1 VRSIEITPP
10 NPSLGVGTS
19 MQLTATAIYSD
30 SSSADVTAQV
40 AWSSSNTAV
49 ASVRPTDG
57 KALAVSAG
65 SSVVTATLNRVTSAS
80 TTLTVTS
87 ATLVS
92 IAITPPASNIPL
104 GTTQQFV
111 AIGAYTDNST
121 KNLTTQVTWVS
132 ATTSVGT
139 ISNATGSNGLAMSVA
154 AGSTNV
160 TATWGGITSTPV
172 TLTVS
177 PTTLVSIAITPPGS
191 NIPLGTTQ
199 QFVATGTYTDN
210 SSQDLTTRVIWASA
224 TGSVATISNGAGSNG
239 LATSVATGNTRV
251 VAILG
256 VLASPAVTLTVLP
269 PTLVSITVTSNR
281 PKITLGMT
289 PPLTATGVYSDSSTR
304 DLTTTATWM
313 SSAPSILSISNAA
326 GSQGQARGA
335 AAGSASVSAALGSVT
350 SPLLPLTVTV
360 AQYAYVAN
368 YADGTVS
375 QYTIGVGGALSPMSS
390 ATITAGTVPGGG
402 PHSITVD
409 LSGRYAYAANADGTV
424 SQYTIGAN
432 GALSAMSP
440 VTDAAGSQLYSL
452 NVDPTGRY
460 AYVANTDDSTVMQY
474 TIGMGGA
481 LSAMSPASI
490 HTGFG
495 LASLAV
501 DPSGRHVYVANDS
514 DGTVSQ
520 YKIVASGSLSAMS
533 PATVATA
540 SRPLSVAVDPTGRY
554 AYVANYNATLV
565 AVHD

>member
-1 VRSIEITPP
+1 
-10 NPSLGVGTS
+10 

-132 ATTSVGT
+132 AT
-139 ISNATGSNGLAMSVA
+139 
-154 AGSTNV
+154 
-160 TATWGGITSTPV
+160 
-172 TLTVS
+172 
-177 PTTLVSIAITPPGS
+177 
-191 NIPLGTTQ
+191 
-199 QFVATGTYTDN
+199 
-210 SSQDLTTRVIWASA
+210 
-224 TGSVATISNGAGSNG
+224 
-239 LATSVATGNTRV
+239 
-251 VAILG
+251 
-256 VLASPAVTLTVLP
+256 
-269 PTLVSITVTSNR
+269 
-281 PKITLGMT
+281 
-289 PPLTATGVYSDSSTR
+289 
-304 DLTTTATWM
+304 
-313 SSAPSILSISNAA
+313 
-326 GSQGQARGA
+326 
-335 AAGSASVSAALGSVT
+335 
-350 SPLLPLTVTV
+350 
-360 AQYAYVAN
+360 
-368 YADGTVS
+368 VS

-390 ATITAGTVPGGG
+390 APITAGTVPGGG

-533 PATVATA
+533 PATVATE

-554 AYVANYNATLV
+554 AYVANYGDGINASTVSQFTIGTDGALNAMSPSTV
-565 AVHD
+565 AAGIKPFSIITTD